1 MPCGVVFVSCLMWR
15 SSIPLK
21 SQRDVR
27 NSTEKMDQKF
37 KSQKVTQA
45 RVVASISCFLSP
57 CGLRWEQGNWRLFK
71 HLVMSCCTEACFFL
85 FKQHS
90 CSVLPWCNGNIIQT
104 SFRGLALV
112 ELMFIYAVGR
122 VFFLIWLQ
130 MLLLPWQQHSF
141 TIHGVLK
148 WLHHLLLSHTMVL

>member
-1 MPCGVVFVSCLMWR
+1 MPCSVVFVSCLMWR
-15 SSIPLK
+15 SSIPSK

-37 KSQKVTQA
+37 KSQKVTQT

-57 CGLRWEQGNWRLFK
+57 CGLSWEQENWHLFK

-104 SFRGLALV
+104 SFRGLRAQSML
-112 ELMFIYAVGR
+112 L
-122 VFFLIWLQ
+122 FLIITDAFAPLTTT
-130 MLLLPWQQHSF
+130 L
-141 TIHGVLK
+141 IHHTLCTQE
-148 WLHHLLLSHTMVL
+148 WLHHLLLSHTMAL